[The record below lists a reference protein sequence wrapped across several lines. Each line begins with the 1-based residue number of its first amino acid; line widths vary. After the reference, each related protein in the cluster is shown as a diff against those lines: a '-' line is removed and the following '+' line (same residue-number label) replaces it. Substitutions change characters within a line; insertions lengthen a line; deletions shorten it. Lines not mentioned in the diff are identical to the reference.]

1 MSGLIEKITLYD
13 LLGYALPGSIL
24 LGMISFTAMMIQGN
38 MKSLYDMY
46 KDAVGY
52 FFIVLLILG
61 YVAGMLMAEITDR
74 IKNLFSESLRADM
87 SQYLRDHRVNYSQVG
102 QALMNA
108 GYVEKKEEIQSAE
121 DVLKYLSGMY
131 GDIQSDAKYNR
142 LHNYASAKLIC
153 KNMAFVS
160 ISGILLSVIYLLFTW
175 DFSKE
180 MLYNLVQ
187 ALVPAVVMIVV
198 FLYAAD
204 LFKSRWEKM
213 FQKTNFYTVIWFAE
227 KYQGKVEKE

>member
-24 LGMISFTAMMIQGN
+24 LGILSFTCMIIQGN

-61 YVAGMLMAEITDR
+61 YVAGMLMAEITDK
-74 IKNLFSESLRADM
+74 IKNCFDDSLRMDM
-87 SQYLRDHRVNYSQVG
+87 SQYLRDNHVNCRQVG
-102 QALMNA
+102 QALSNA
-108 GYVEKKEEIQSAE
+108 GYVKKAEEIQSVE
-121 DVLKYLSGMY
+121 HVLQYLSGMY

-160 ISGILLSVIYLLFTW
+160 FFGLLLSLLCAFFVW
-175 DFSKE
+175 NASADI
-180 MLYNLVQ
+180 LANLKQ
-187 ALVPAVVMIVV
+187 AVVPAAVMM
-198 FLYAAD
+198 FLCFVAGSM
-204 LFKSRWEKM
+204 FKSRWKKM
-213 FQKTNFYTVIWFAE
+213 YLKTNFYTVIWFVE
-227 KYQGKVEKE
+227 KYNGKGEKE

>member
-13 LLGYALPGSIL
+13 LLGYALPVSIL
-24 LGMISFTAMMIQGN
+24 LGMISFNAMMIQGN

-131 GDIQSDAKYNR
+131 GDIQSDA
-142 LHNYASAKLIC
+142 
-153 KNMAFVS
+153 
-160 ISGILLSVIYLLFTW
+160 
-175 DFSKE
+175 
-180 MLYNLVQ
+180 
-187 ALVPAVVMIVV
+187 
-198 FLYAAD
+198 
-204 LFKSRWEKM
+204 
-213 FQKTNFYTVIWFAE
+213 
-227 KYQGKVEKE
+227 